1 MKRLDGKVSLIFGG
15 ASGMARAAAKEF
27 AAQGSEIVI
36 ADLSEE
42 GAAAVVAE
50 IRQAGGEAAY
60 ILCNVKAESE
70 IIAAVQFAVD
80 TYGKLDVML
89 YQPGR
94 NAVCNTLDLEADVFQ
109 DVFQLNLLSAFLAMK
124 YAAKQMQEN
133 GGSILLTSS
142 LNSTRPC
149 PRFAAYCSTKAGLDM
164 LVKVASMELGP
175 KIRVN
180 TINPGF
186 MNTPQIANFTNNPE
200 IMEIVMKS
208 QALGRIGEP
217 EDFARLALFL
227 ASDEAAF
234 ITGSNVI
241 MDGACGNFG
250 YPDIIPIYLEWK
262 RKHGMGVDQTSAPK

>member
-15 ASGMARAAAKEF
+15 ASGMARATAKEF
-27 AAQGSEIVI
+27 AAQGSKVVI

-50 IRQAGGEAAY
+50 IQQAGGEAAF
-60 ILCNVKAESE
+60 IVCNVKEERE

-80 TYGKLDVML
+80 TYGKLDIML

-94 NAVCNTLDLEADVFQ
+94 NAVCNTLDLEAEVFQ

-124 YAAKQMQEN
+124 YAARQMQEN

-149 PRFAAYCSTKAGLDM
+149 ARFAAYCSTKAGLDM
-164 LVKVASMELGP
+164 LVKVASLELGP
-175 KIRVN
+175 RIRVN

-200 IMEIVMKS
+200 IMEVVMKS

-217 EDFARLALFL
+217 EDFAKLALFL
-227 ASDEAAF
+227 ASDEASF

-250 YPDIIPIYLEWK
+250 YPDIIPIYMEWK
-262 RKHGMGVDQTSAPK
+262 KRQSTEAGQAAASR